1 LRSRLIVFI
10 SIIQSILFLGHWF
23 LYSTW
28 ANFWGP
34 PFSSMAAKVI
44 FVLLSVSFVLASL
57 RAWYSHH
64 FLVRLFY
71 TISAVW
77 LGLASYFLW
86 AAVLCWIVL
95 GLVRMAG
102 LGWPSQYI
110 ADVLFGAALLTGVY
124 GIVNAFLLRVTRVS
138 LALPGLPES
147 WRGRTGALVSD
158 THLGHVRNGRFI
170 RRLVSRLAALKPDV
184 VFIAGDLYD
193 GTSGDF
199 EKLAR
204 PWQELTSAHSPAT
217 VPHGV
222 YYIAGNHEEFYSDA
236 EYLGPLL
243 GAGVRE
249 LNNEKVEVDGLQVVG
264 VHYRDAAHPERYAE
278 ILRQAGIDHARA
290 SILLLHAPVH
300 LEIAEAAGVSLQ
312 LSGHTHGGQFFP
324 YTWIAGRVWGK
335 LLHGLQQWSNLRI
348 FITYGAGTWGPP
360 LRVGT
365 KPEIVL
371 FSFQ

>member
-10 SIIQSILFLGHWF
+10 TIIQSILFLGHWF

-28 ANFWGP
+28 ASFWGP
-34 PFSSMAAKVI
+34 RFSSTTVKVV
-44 FVLLSVSFVLASL
+44 FVILSLSFVLASL

-71 TISAVW
+71 TASAFW
-77 LGLASYFLW
+77 LGLASYFMW
-86 AAVLCWIVL
+86 AAVLGWIVL
-95 GLVRMAG
+95 GLSKLTG
-102 LGWPSQYI
+102 LNWRPQYI
-110 ADVLFGAALLTGVY
+110 ADVLFSAALLTGVY
-124 GIVNAFLLRVTRVS
+124 GLVNAFWLRVTRVS

-147 WRGRTGALVSD
+147 WRGRTAALVSD

-170 RRLVSRLAALKPDV
+170 RRVAKRLAELKPDV

-199 EKLAR
+199 ARLAE
-204 PWQELTSAHSPAT
+204 PWKELTARRSQAA

-222 YYIAGNHEEFYSDA
+222 FYIAGNHEEFYGDA

-243 GAGVRE
+243 RAGVRE
-249 LNNEKVEVDGLQVVG
+249 LNNEKIEVEGLQVMG
-264 VHYRDAAHPERYAE
+264 VHYRDAAHPEDYAE
-278 ILRQAGIDHARA
+278 ILRRAGIDRARA
-290 SILLLHAPVH
+290 SVLLLHAPIH
-300 LEIAEAAGVSLQ
+300 LEIADAAGVSLQ

-335 LLHGLQQWSNLRI
+335 FLHGLQQSGNLRI
-348 FITYGAGTWGPP
+348 YITYGAGTWGPP

-365 KPEIVL
+365 RPEIVL
-371 FSFQ
+371 IRFE

>member
-1 LRSRLIVFI
+1 MRSRLIVFI

-23 LYSTW
+23 LYMTW
-28 ANFWGP
+28 ASFWGQ

-44 FVLLSVSFVLASL
+44 FVFLSVSFVLASL

-64 FLVRLFY
+64 PLVRLFY
-71 TISAVW
+71 TASAVW
-77 LGLASYFLW
+77 LGFASYFMW
-86 AAVLCWIVL
+86 AAVLCWIAL
-95 GLVRMAG
+95 GLARLAG
-102 LGWPSQYI
+102 LDWAPRYI
-110 ADVLFGAALLTGVY
+110 AYVLFGAALLAGVY
-124 GIVNAFLLRVTRVS
+124 GLFNAALLRVTHIS

-147 WRGRTGALVSD
+147 WRGRTAALVSD

-170 RRLVSRLAALKPDV
+170 RRVVMKLAGLNPDV

-199 EKLAR
+199 ERLAQ
-204 PWQELTSAHSPAT
+204 PWKELTSADRKTA

-222 YYIAGNHEEFYSDA
+222 FYIAGNHEEFYSDA

-243 GAGVRE
+243 AAGVRE
-249 LNNEKVEVDGLQVVG
+249 LNNEKVEIDGLQVIG
-264 VHYRDAAHPERYAE
+264 VHYRDAAHPERYRE
-278 ILRQAGIDHARA
+278 ILRRAGIDRTRA

-300 LEIAEAAGVSLQ
+300 LEIAEAEGVSSQ

-335 LLHGLQQWSNLRI
+335 LLHGLQQWGTLQI
-348 FITYGAGTWGPP
+348 FVTYGAGTWGPP

-365 KPEIVL
+365 RPEMVL
-371 FSFQ
+371 IKFE